1 MKKVIILIFTL
12 FFITTLQAK
21 VQYVSKT
28 IKAFSTPTDTKLS
41 GKILTT
47 TPLEVLKI
55 EGDKALVKLT
65 GWNQGKVK
73 RMLYFSNGVRIIAAA
88 FSKKA
93 KYEYKIIETDT
104 TGKKPWHKVE
114 ITTWVENKN
123 LIDDIK
129 PLFTEAKNLMETNC
143 GLCHAFHPTH
153 EFSANQWPAVIKGM
167 APRTPMSKDQILLIS
182 QYAQKHSK
190 D

>member
-1 MKKVIILIFTL
+1 MKKVILFILLL
-12 FFITTLQAK
+12 FFSISVQAK

-28 IKAFSTPTDTKLS
+28 IEIYSSPTDTKLS
-41 GKILTT
+41 GKVLTT
-47 TPLEVLKI
+47 TPLEVLKV
-55 EGDKALVKLT
+55 EGDKALVKIT
-65 GWNQGKVK
+65 GWNQGEVK
-73 RMLYFSNGVRIIAAA
+73 RMVYFSKGTRIISAV

-93 KYEYKIIETDT
+93 QYQHKILESDSIGETL
-104 TGKKPWHKVE
+104 WHKVE
-114 ITTWVENKN
+114 LITWVENKN
-123 LIDDIK
+123 LIDNIE
-129 PLFTEAKNLMETNC
+129 PLFAEAKNLMETNC
-143 GLCHAFHPTH
+143 GLCHAVHPTH